1 MSTLTDC
8 TAALRNRSLRIGE
21 LRSVK
26 LSCIAS
32 CFLALALLASPVT
45 AADPAPGAPRPN
57 VVLLLTDD
65 QGWGDVG
72 YNGNSDVQTPVL
84 DELARTGI
92 RFDRFYAAAAVC
104 SPTRGSFLTGRHPV
118 RYGVF
123 SWGWSLRPEEITVAE
138 VLQQHGYATGH
149 FGKWHLGA
157 LHAGSATSPGGQ
169 GFDDW
174 SSSPNFYEND
184 PLFSRRGK
192 VVHTKGESS
201 AVTVDAALEFIET
214 ASKQKQPFLAVVWFG
229 NPHTP
234 HEAQDDLRK
243 PYASLPVNMQH
254 YWGEMT
260 GVDRAVGKLR
270 TRLRELQLADDTLLW
285 FTSDNGAAKPGSTGG
300 LRGMKGS
307 LWDGGIR
314 VPGLVEWPARIKQPR
329 VIDVPCGTVDILP
342 TVLAAA
348 GVAYPA
354 TKRPLDGQNLL
365 PLLTGSTAERK
376 QPLGFWTYPMA
387 GKGKRSSD
395 LLRAL
400 EQSEKTGETIPPISA
415 DEAVAFAAKYP
426 TDAFPGH
433 AAWID
438 GRYKLHRLA
447 ADKFELYD
455 LVADREEQRDLAAT
469 EAARVAKMKTAL
481 EAWQRSVLNS
491 LNGGD
496 FAE

>member
-300 LRGMKGS
+300 LRGMAS
-307 LWDGGIR
+307 PNQTAARDRRSVRHRRHSADGPRRRRRR
-314 VPGLVEWPARIKQPR
+314 VPGDEATARRAKS
-329 VIDVPCGTVDILP
+329 
-342 TVLAAA
+342 LAAA
-348 GVAYPA
+348 H
-354 TKRPLDGQNLL
+354 
-365 PLLTGSTAERK
+365 RK
-376 QPLGFWTYPMA
+376 HCRT
-387 GKGKRSSD
+387 
-395 LLRAL
+395 
-400 EQSEKTGETIPPISA
+400 
-415 DEAVAFAAKYP
+415 
-426 TDAFPGH
+426 
-433 AAWID
+433 
-438 GRYKLHRLA
+438 
-447 ADKFELYD
+447 
-455 LVADREEQRDLAAT
+455 
-469 EAARVAKMKTAL
+469 
-481 EAWQRSVLNS
+481 
-491 LNGGD
+491 
-496 FAE
+496 